1 MGHVVSLKKT
11 VTSVSIMI
19 ASSKVTMMMATGLP
33 RLRMIPK
40 SAPQKIVLTVTD
52 HSQLHISVKPMIT
65 KQKFTITTK
74 IKVTVKNYLEEI
86 R

>member
-19 ASSKVTMMMATGLP
+19 TSSKVTMMMATGLP

-40 SAPQKIVLTVTD
+40 SAPQKIPNCDRPFLASHQCQTHD
-52 HSQLHISVKPMIT
+52 NK
-65 KQKFTITTK
+65 TK
-74 IKVTVKNYLEEI
+74 IHDNNQNQSHSEKLS
-86 R
+86 